1 MSSLGWGL
9 LEGRGFLQDEEVI
22 PEPSFWRVRPQQ
34 DGGRVQARKTRT
46 WPRWRPD
53 HRLVAFR
60 TLKNNFFFFFV
71 KPSSLWHFVTATH
84 GPTWQRGSTN
94 NSHSP
99 LPCFLGINLA
109 RNIQNLAKRFKMPPM
124 IWEGLN
130 GNTIF
135 CLGYIQH
142 VDLSKL
148 CESNDKFR
156 LILVKSQWNF
166 FWVFDKMIL
175 KYAWKKNKT
184 CYRKKE
190 QWHLQNI
197 KTHCTGRIIQII
209 LYS

>member
-1 MSSLGWGL
+1 MGPPWGERIL
-9 LEGRGFLQDEEVI
+9 TRRGSDTRALTLPCEATARRRPCASQEDQNMTTLAPWSQTCGFQN
-22 PEPSFWRVRPQQ
+22 PEKQ
-34 DGGRVQARKTRT
+34 
-46 WPRWRPD
+46 
-53 HRLVAFR
+53 
-60 TLKNNFFFFFV
+60 FFFFV

-84 GPTWQRGSTN
+84 SPTWQRGSTN
-94 NSHSP
+94 NSHSL
-99 LPCFLGINLA
+99 LPRFLAINLA
-109 RNIQNLAKRFKMPPM
+109 RNIQNLAKKFKMPPM

-135 CLGYIQH
+135 SLGYIQH

-156 LILVKSQWNF
+156 LILVKSKWNF

-190 QWHLQNI
+190 EQWHLLNI
-197 KTHCTGRIIQII
+197 KTHCIGRIIQII